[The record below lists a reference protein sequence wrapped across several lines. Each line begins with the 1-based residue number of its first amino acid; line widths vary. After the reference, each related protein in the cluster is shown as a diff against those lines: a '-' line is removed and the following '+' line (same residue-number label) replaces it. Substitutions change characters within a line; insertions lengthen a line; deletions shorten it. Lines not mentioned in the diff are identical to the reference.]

1 MDKHPNAM
9 PLPCLNAHNK
19 RFLIVNA
26 LSSALKKEVVLV
38 GAILGHCE
46 LLQSLVDISSGG
58 VFPLLDTGI
67 TMDIKTSGRGHR
79 SLL

>member
-1 MDKHPNAM
+1 MNA
-9 PLPCLNAHNK
+9 LS
-19 RFLIVNA
+19 VA
-26 LSSALKKEVVLV
+26 LSSAFIKEKVLV
-38 GAILGHCE
+38 EAILGHCE
-46 LLQSLVDISSGG
+46 VSQSLVDSSSGG